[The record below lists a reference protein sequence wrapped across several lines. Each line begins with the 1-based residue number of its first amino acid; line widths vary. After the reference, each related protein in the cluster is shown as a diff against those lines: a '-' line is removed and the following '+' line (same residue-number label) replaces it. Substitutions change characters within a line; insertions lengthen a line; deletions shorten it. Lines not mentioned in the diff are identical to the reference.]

1 MRTIQ
6 ESFVTF
12 FEENILSYFNI
23 LMTYPIKIV
32 ILTIDL
38 TIVALLIFKIL
49 KAIKNTR
56 AVQLFKGIAIL
67 IITTKLS
74 EFLSLDILHYILSSV
89 MTYGVI
95 MIIVIFQP
103 ELRKALE
110 QIGSKGIK
118 DLLEVESEEDSISSV
133 DEVVEAAIRMSKE
146 KIGALIVFEKD
157 LSLAEIS
164 RTGVML
170 DSKVSK
176 ELLIN
181 IFIPDT
187 PLHDGAV
194 VIKNNKI
201 TAASCILP
209 ITDKEN
215 LDRQYGTRHRAAI
228 GMSEQSDAVVVVVSE
243 ETGTISLVIGGK
255 IIRDMK
261 EDTLRKELKRRLERK
276 TKPSKSQLMSYLN
289 LKKSFESLNKK

>member
-1 MRTIQ
+1 MRTIP

-12 FEENILSYFNI
+12 FEQNILSYFNI
-23 LMTYPIKIV
+23 LRSYPIKIV
-32 ILTIDL
+32 ILIVDL
-38 TIVALLIFKIL
+38 AIVAFLIVKLIN
-49 KAIKNTR
+49 AVKNTR
-56 AVQLFKGIAIL
+56 AMQLVKGIAVL
-67 IITTKLS
+67 IIATQLS
-74 EFLSLDILHYILSSV
+74 DFLSLDILHFILSSV

-103 ELRKALE
+103 ELRKTLE

-118 DLLEVESEEDSISSV
+118 DIFEVETSADPTSSV
-133 DEVVEAAIRMSKE
+133 DEVVTAVFRMAKD

-157 LSLAEIS
+157 MNLTEIS
-164 RTGVML
+164 RTGVAL
-170 DSKVSK
+170 DSLVSN

-194 VIKNNKI
+194 IIKNNKI
-201 TAASCILP
+201 VAASCILP
-209 ITDKEN
+209 ITDKED

-228 GMSEQSDAVVVVVSE
+228 GLSEQSDAIVVVVSE
-243 ETGTISLVIGGK
+243 ETGTISLVIDGK

-261 EDTLRKELKRRLERK
+261 EDSLRNELKRRLERNAK
-276 TKPSKSQLMSYLN
+276 QSRPQFMSYIKKN
-289 LKKSFESLNKK
+289 TENILKK

>member
-23 LMTYPIKIV
+23 LLTYPIKILV
-32 ILTIDL
+32 LIIDL
-38 TIVALLIFKIL
+38 LIVALLIFKL
-49 KAIKNTR
+49 VKAVKNTR
-56 AVQLFKGIAIL
+56 AMQLFKGIAIL
-67 IITTKLS
+67 IIATKLS

-89 MTYGVI
+89 MTYGVV

-103 ELRKALE
+103 ELRKTLE

-118 DLLEVESEEDSISSV
+118 DIFDVEQTEDSTSSV
-133 DEVVEAAIRMSKE
+133 DEVVEAVVRMSKD

-157 LSLAEIS
+157 FNLADIS
-164 RTGVML
+164 KTGVAL
-170 DSKVSK
+170 DSIVSK

-181 IFIPDT
+181 IFVPDT

-201 TAASCILP
+201 VAASCILP

-228 GMSEQSDAVVVVVSE
+228 GMSEQSDAIIVVASE
-243 ETGTISLVIGGK
+243 ETGTISMVIDGK
-255 IIRDMK
+255 IIRDMN
-261 EDTLRKELKRRLERK
+261 EEHLRKELKRRLERK
-276 TKPSKSQLMSYLN
+276 SKLTKSQIMSYL
-289 LKKSFESLNKK
+289 KMSAESLNKK

>member
-6 ESFVTF
+6 ESFATF

-23 LMTYPIKIV
+23 LMNYPIKIL
-32 ILTIDL
+32 ILIIDL
-38 TIVALLIFKIL
+38 SIVAFLIFKLI
-49 KAIKNTR
+49 KAVKNTR
-56 AVQLFKGIAIL
+56 AMQLFKGIAIL
-67 IITTKLS
+67 IIATKLS

-103 ELRKALE
+103 ELRKTLE

-118 DLLEVESEEDSISSV
+118 DIFETENQVESITSV
-133 DEVVEAAIRMSKE
+133 DEVVKAAVRMSKE
-146 KIGALIVFEKD
+146 KVGALIVFEKD
-157 LSLAEIS
+157 MSLAEIS
-164 RTGVML
+164 HTGVLL
-170 DSKVSK
+170 DSLVSS

-181 IFIPDT
+181 VFVPDT

-194 VIKNNKI
+194 IIKNNRI
-201 TAASCILP
+201 VAASCILP
-209 ITDKEN
+209 ITDKED

-228 GMSEQSDAVVVVVSE
+228 GMSEQSDAVIVVVSE
-243 ETGTISLVIGGK
+243 ETGTISLVIDGK

-261 EDTLRKELKRRLERK
+261 EDTLKKELKRRLEKK
-276 TKPSKSQLMSYLN
+276 TKPVRPQLISYLRKN
-289 LKKSFESLNKK
+289 NESINKK

>member
-1 MRTIQ
+1 MRTIP
-6 ESFVTF
+6 ESFITF
-12 FEENILSYFNI
+12 LEDNILSYFNI
-23 LMTYPIKIV
+23 LATYPIKILV
-32 ILTIDL
+32 LLVDL
-38 TIVALLIFKIL
+38 TIVAILIFKLI
-49 KAIKNTR
+49 KAVKNTR
-56 AVQLFKGIAIL
+56 AMQLFKGIAIL
-67 IITTKLS
+67 IIGTKLS
-74 EFLSLDILHYILSSV
+74 EFLSLDILHYLLSSV

-103 ELRKALE
+103 ELRKTLE

-118 DLLEVESEEDSISSV
+118 DIFEMENQEDSISSV
-133 DEVVEAAIRMSKE
+133 EEVCKAAVRLSKD

-157 LSLAEIS
+157 MNLTEIS
-164 RTGVML
+164 RTGVQL
-170 DSKVSK
+170 DSLVSN

-201 TAASCILP
+201 VAASCILP
-209 ITDKEN
+209 ITDKED

-228 GMSEQSDAVVVVVSE
+228 GMSEQSDSVIVVVSE

-255 IIRDMK
+255 IIRDMTEERLK
-261 EDTLRKELKRRLERK
+261 KELKRRLEKNVK
-276 TKPSKSQLMSYLN
+276 TNKSQIMSYLKRSN
-289 LKKSFESLNKK
+289 EVIKK

>member
-1 MRTIQ
+1 MRTIA
-6 ESFVTF
+6 ESFATF

-23 LMTYPIKIV
+23 LAAYPIKIL
-32 ILTIDL
+32 ILAIDL
-38 TIVALLIFKIL
+38 AIVAFLIL
-49 KAIKNTR
+49 KLVKAVKNTR
-56 AVQLFKGIAIL
+56 AMQLVKGIAVL
-67 IITTKLS
+67 IIATELS
-74 EFLSLDILHYILSSV
+74 DFLSLEILHFILSSV

-95 MIIVIFQP
+95 MIIIIFQP
-103 ELRKALE
+103 ELRKTLE
-110 QIGSKGIK
+110 QIGSRGIK
-118 DLLEVESEEDSISSV
+118 DIFEVETPVDRTSSV
-133 DEVVEAAIRMSKE
+133 DEVVGAVTRMSKG
-146 KIGALIVFEKD
+146 KIGALIVFEKEM
-157 LSLAEIS
+157 SLAEIS
-164 RTGVML
+164 KTGVEL
-170 DSKVSK
+170 DSKVSN

-194 VIKNNKI
+194 IIKDNKI
-201 TAASCILP
+201 VSASCILP

-243 ETGTISLVIGGK
+243 ETGTISLVINGK

-276 TKPSKSQLMSYLN
+276 EKQIKVTTPQIIAKLG
-289 LKKSFESLNKK
+289 KKNK